1 MASIISHLKAYARG
15 ARRAP
20 ENVALQPAL
29 DDALAMVAARR
40 RAMNVE
46 LLRDLPDAAL
56 WVQAGETRLRQILT
70 NLLSNA
76 LDALSETAP
85 PRRIWLTAS
94 QSPEYITLSLRDN
107 GSGFSDEA
115 LAHAH
120 EPFFTTKTSAKG
132 LGLGLAICDTLLR
145 ALGGHLELGNHPEG
159 GALVQLHLL
168 PGVPGVSPTPHE
180 ETRA

>member
-1 MASIISHLKAYARG
+1 M
-15 ARRAP
+15 
-20 ENVALQPAL
+20 
-29 DDALAMVAARR
+29 
-40 RAMNVE
+40 
-46 LLRDLPDAAL
+46 
-56 WVQAGETRLRQILT
+56 
-70 NLLSNA
+70 
-76 LDALSETAP
+76 
-85 PRRIWLTAS
+85 
-94 QSPEYITLSLRDN
+94 
-107 GSGFSDEA
+107 
-115 LAHAH
+115 AHAR